1 MIVAMYGPTILVR
14 TMSKPRRT
22 GKSGAMW
29 QYHSR
34 SDHHSKVACW
44 GILFDLLRESPVLR
58 EHVASGAVVFGL
70 NHEMKDFKHD
80 RKKDLDLVLAR
91 PRSVPKL
98 GAAGFRTLV
107 KEYGIE
113 LSAEERRILEGLPDI
128 RKADVGSV
136 QVALEAKACMTEHV
150 KALPRLYDELNSSHE
165 TIHAAAEEGIA
176 VGFVMVNLAAEFRSP
191 GRQTGRKPVMTAHD
205 QPMVTERVVSKIR
218 EMPRRNK
225 LGEQGFDA
233 VSIVVVECRN
243 DDSPVRLVQE
253 APAPAAGDIY
263 EYGMMIRRIA
273 QTYASRFRAL

>member
-1 MIVAMYGPTILVR
+1 MYGPTILVR

-91 PRSVPKL
+91 PRGVPKP
-98 GAAGFRTLV
+98 GAAGFRALV
-107 KEYGIE
+107 KDYGIE
-113 LSAEERRILEGLPDI
+113 LTAEEKKILEGLPDI

-136 QVALEAKACMTEHV
+136 QIALEAKACMTEHV

-165 TIHAAAEEGIA
+165 TIHAAAEEAIA
-176 VGFVMVNLAAEFRSP
+176 VGFVMINLADEFRSP
-191 GRQTGRKPVMTAHD
+191 GRQTGRKAVMTVHD
-205 QPMVTERVVSKIR
+205 QPAVTGRVVGKIR
-218 EMPRRNK
+218 EMPRRTK

-243 DDSPVRLVQE
+243 DVSPVRLVQKT
-253 APAPAAGDIY
+253 PAPAAGDIY
-263 EYGMMIRRIA
+263 EYGAMIRRVA